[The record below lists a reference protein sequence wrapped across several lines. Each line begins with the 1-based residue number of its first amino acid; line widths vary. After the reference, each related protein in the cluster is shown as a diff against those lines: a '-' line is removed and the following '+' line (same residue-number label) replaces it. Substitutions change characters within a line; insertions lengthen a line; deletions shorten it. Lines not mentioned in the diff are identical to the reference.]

1 MNILERFRLTGRT
14 ALVTGCKRGIG
25 KAIALGLAE
34 AGADIVGVSAT
45 LEPRSA
51 VEKAVTALGRSF
63 RGYAADFSNRE
74 ALYGFIRRSKQEG
87 PPIDILVNNAG
98 TILRKPVAEHPDEYW
113 DKVIETNVKEV
124 KPEKVE
130 DPEEPPPDLE
140 PIQFDTNIDMN
151 TGNIAPTT
159 NMTMNLS
166 SSGMSSGD
174 GEYLPIV
181 KVAPIYPRRAQT
193 RGISGYCI
201 VEYVVTTTGAIRDP
215 QTVDCQPKGIFERA
229 SLKASEKFK
238 YKPRIVDG
246 EPIEVA
252 GVQNKFT
259 FELEQ

>member
-1 MNILERFRLTGRT
+1 MGSSIRVIVGGLLAVPVAIGLFYIMQS
-14 ALVTGCKRGIG
+14 LVDRDFEQQDTKSRKI
-25 KAIALGLAE
+25 
-34 AGADIVGVSAT
+34 ADIVV
-45 LEPRSA
+45 P
-51 VEKAVTALGRSF
+51 
-63 RGYAADFSNRE
+63 
-74 ALYGFIRRSKQEG
+74 
-87 PPIDILVNNAG
+87 
-98 TILRKPVAEHPDEYW
+98 

-201 VEYVVTTTGAIRDP
+201 VEYVVTPTGAIRDP
-215 QTVDCQPKGIFERA
+215 QAVDCQPKGIFERA